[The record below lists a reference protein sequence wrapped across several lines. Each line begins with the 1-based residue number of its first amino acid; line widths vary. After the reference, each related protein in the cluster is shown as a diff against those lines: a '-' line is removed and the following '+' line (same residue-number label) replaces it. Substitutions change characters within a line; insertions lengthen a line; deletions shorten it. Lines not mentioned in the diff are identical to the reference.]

1 MLSSS
6 TGTRRIPVADGISLV
21 ADVAGDPG
29 DPVVVLLHGG
39 GQTRHAWGGALQALA
54 RTGWLALSVDL
65 RGHGDSDWSPDGV
78 YDIDR
83 FAADVVAVGA
93 QYPRSVFVGASLGGI
108 AALTAIGESPT
119 QFAGGLVLVDDV
131 PRLEA
136 VGVSRIRDFMA
147 LGVAG
152 FDSLEAVADAVA
164 SYLPHRERPSDLS
177 GLRKN
182 VRQRQDGKW
191 VWHWDPAFFNRVGQR
206 DSYGEPTAGQLTPS
220 DRLARAARRITV
232 PTLLVRGGASDVVS
246 PEGAREL
253 KELIPHSHT
262 VDVAG
267 AGHMVA
273 GDRNDRFNDAV
284 LDFLDTVI
292 RPSLGRP

>member
-1 MLSSS
+1 MSSPA
-6 TGTRRIPVADGISLV
+6 TVTIRIQGADGVGLA
-21 ADVAGDPG
+21 ADVAGDPA
-29 DPVVVLLHGG
+29 DPVVILLHGG
-39 GQTRHAWGGALQALA
+39 GQTRHAWGGALASLA
-54 RTGWLALSVDL
+54 RTGWYALSLDL
-65 RGHGDSDWSPDGV
+65 RGHGESDWSSDGD
-78 YDIDR
+78 YGIDR
-83 FAADVVAVGA
+83 FASDVVAVA
-93 QYPRSVFVGASLGGI
+93 SHYRLPVLVGASLGGMS
-108 AALTAIGESPT
+108 ALTAIGESPT
-119 QFAGGLVLVDDV
+119 QFAGGLVLVDVV
-131 PRLEA
+131 PKLEMR
-136 VGVSRIRDFMA
+136 GVDRIRDFMA
-147 LGVAG
+147 LGVEG

-182 VRQRQDGKW
+182 VRQRDDGRW
-191 VWHWDPAFFNRVGQR
+191 VWHWDPAFFTRLGQR

-220 DRLARAARRITV
+220 DRLASAARRITV

-273 GDRNDRFNDAV
+273 GDRNDRFNSAV
-284 LDFLDTVI
+284 VEFLETVI
-292 RPSLGRP
+292 RPGL

>member
-1 MLSSS
+1 MSSPA
-6 TGTRRIPVADGISLV
+6 TVTIRIQGADGIGLA
-21 ADVAGDPG
+21 ADVAGDPA
-29 DPVVVLLHGG
+29 DPVVILLHGG
-39 GQTRHAWGGALQALA
+39 GQTRHAWGGALASLA
-54 RTGWLALSVDL
+54 RTGWYALSLDL
-65 RGHGDSDWSPDGV
+65 RGHGESDWSSDGD
-78 YDIDR
+78 YGIDR
-83 FAADVVAVGA
+83 FASDVVAVA
-93 QYPRSVFVGASLGGI
+93 SQYRLPVLVGASLGGMS
-108 AALTAIGESPT
+108 ALTAIGESPT
-119 QFAGGLVLVDDV
+119 QFAGGLVLVDVV
-131 PRLEA
+131 PKLEMR
-136 VGVSRIRDFMA
+136 GVDRIRDFMS
-147 LGVAG
+147 LGVEG

-182 VRQRQDGKW
+182 VRQRDDGKW
-191 VWHWDPAFFNRVGQR
+191 VWHWDPAFFTRLGQR

-220 DRLARAARRITV
+220 DRLASAARRVTV

-273 GDRNDRFNDAV
+273 GDRNDRFNSAV
-284 LDFLDTVI
+284 VEFLETVI
-292 RPSLGRP
+292 RPGL